1 MIDAH
6 KYGNNFTNR
15 PFLLL
20 EEVVFICILSNFRA
34 KIGSHS
40 LATKFIKFTVEKIFI
55 SHVFCTIMYP
65 KSANCISC
73 TSIPVIQRKL
83 LVSIQLLAINITAI
97 NLQV

>member
-40 LATKFIKFTVEKIFI
+40 LATKFI
-55 SHVFCTIMYP
+55 S
-65 KSANCISC
+65 
-73 TSIPVIQRKL
+73 
-83 LVSIQLLAINITAI
+83 
-97 NLQV
+97 LQ